1 MTDSSLPAWVK
12 TELLRADEAAAR
24 GKIELTSKLQAT
36 AARFDARKKLIVIE
50 LANGASFAFPPHL
63 AQGLSDARPADL
75 AEIEI
80 TPMGTGLHWPRL
92 DADLTVEGL
101 LAGVFGSRAWMR
113 QHAARAGR
121 ATSPAKALAAKANG
135 AKGGRPRKAS
145 ATPTSA
151 A

>member
-1 MTDSSLPAWVK
+1 MTKAVLPDWVQA
-12 TELLRADEAAAR
+12 ELQRAPQAQALGVLQVVPA
-24 GKIELTSKLQAT
+24 LQAV
-36 AARFDARKKLIVIE
+36 AARFDARKKRVVVE
-50 LANGASFAFPPHL
+50 LANGSSFAFPPAL
-63 AQGLSDARPADL
+63 AQGLADARAAEL

-80 TPMGTGLHWPRL
+80 SPLGTGLHWPRL

-121 ATSPAKALAAKANG
+121 ATSPQKALAARANG
-135 AKGGRPRKAS
+135 AKGGRPRKA
-145 ATPTSA
+145 A